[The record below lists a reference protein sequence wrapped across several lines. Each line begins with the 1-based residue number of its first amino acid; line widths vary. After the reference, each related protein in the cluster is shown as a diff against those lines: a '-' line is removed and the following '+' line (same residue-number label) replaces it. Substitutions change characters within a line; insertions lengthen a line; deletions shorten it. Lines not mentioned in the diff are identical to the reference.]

1 MDVLKSYSNI
11 WGGTVDSK
19 KFHEHEISKI
29 AAVFRNVKHQNK
41 IYTLEYNYYLALLQ
55 YEHLNNENAKRAA
68 KQILNLIVED
78 NDFYILSDDFNR
90 LKRYAEELRK
100 SRDKYNN
107 KLYVIIKDFYNKCN
121 NNKKIKHSKSEE
133 LNEFKEELKNLS
145 QLLPEKL
152 VDHFV
157 FETNISSIAILLNKL
172 INVVELKQLNNRNS
186 YPEIERSK
194 HINNLIDLCHKRS
207 IFLFN
212 KFDIKDSNI
221 KLDIEKQ
228 VKSRII
234 FLIGEI
240 NRILKTPILLSEK
253 VENILSLKHKTI
265 EHDIDYVSK
274 LIKENLYGIKSKSA
288 YLLHL

>member
-100 SRDKYNN
+100 SRDKY
-107 KLYVIIKDFYNKCN
+107 

-288 YLLHL
+288 YLLHLLYKTSDLEKVAA